1 MEEIGEGEA
10 AAYDGGYRE
19 TTMTTAMDD
28 DDGGGGGDE
37 ERRQRRR
44 RHSRTVLC
52 PLESDVEVENSDESS
67 ESRPSGERWAPVG
80 ANDGDNE
87 FADEYK
93 YVNANVDSL
102 AYDMERVKML
112 EEEQEML
119 NSSLIALT
127 THFAQ
132 VQFRLRQIVDAPAS
146 EKETLLKEL
155 EEFAFRGIPDVP
167 NNLLLESGSITPLS
181 SMSCDRSVT
190 GVISDAEIES
200 KMALQ
205 RTRQRELITQL
216 KSQLEDLEK
225 YAYETGDADL
235 PQSVILER
243 QNIII
248 NHLKEKLNFNVDDLC
263 KLPVDDLRWQVDY
276 AISQI
281 VSPLKMKEQL
291 VSQLKT
297 QIADLERFIN
307 YLQGEVSTETLACTC
322 ACPVHSSGSGAS
334 SATYGSK
341 RRFEH
346 GRPIIDEDANT
357 ASRTRT
363 LNTVRKV
370 VALLHMFLLSQL
382 GCGSE
387 RVRRSFGGGN
397 SKNPVHNW
405 RDLRTRLDIAVEHV
419 LETIAETSQQQQRHP
434 DDDEEDDID
443 YTSDSDSASHANA
456 RLTSAVRKHLATSV
470 RDLMQHGLTA
480 DVTRTGSSVVPFVAC
495 FATQRGVT
503 SANFMHAWE
512 LILKY
517 YEIKNGRR
525 YNSSPAQKLSQ
536 SFNLDLAAGRIASS
550 KQSLLTTIGNIIASH
565 SPYKRSYD
573 SHFKAFI
580 CAALNANKLVIWL
593 KLILQCQY
601 LLENYYLSWSY
612 VVKTGFQDAF
622 HTLDRLTS
630 YKFDL
635 PVDLAVRQFQNIKDA
650 F

>member
-1 MEEIGEGEA
+1 MEVGEA
-10 AAYDGGYRE
+10 TGDNVKE
-19 TTMTTAMDD
+19 TTME
-28 DDGGGGGDE
+28 G
-37 ERRQRRR
+37 ERRHPRATL
-44 RHSRTVLC
+44 S
-52 PLESDVEVENSDESS
+52 ESDEIENSDESS
-67 ESRPSGERWAPVG
+67 DSRPSGERWAPVG

-93 YVNANVDSL
+93 YVNANVENL
-102 AYDMERVKML
+102 AYDIERVKML

-132 VQFRLRQIVDAPAS
+132 VQFRLRQIVDAPTS

-167 NNLLLESGSITPLS
+167 NSLLLESGSVTPIS
-181 SMSCDRSVT
+181 PMSCDPSVT
-190 GVISDAEIES
+190 GVITDAEVES

-205 RTRQRELITQL
+205 RTKQRELISQL

-235 PQSVILER
+235 PQSIILER

-248 NHLKEKLNFNVDDLC
+248 SHLKEKLNFNVDDLC
-263 KLPVDDLRWQVDY
+263 KLPADDLRWQVDY

-322 ACPVHSSGSGAS
+322 ACPVHAGGTSSS
-334 SATYGSK
+334 SYGSK
-341 RRFEH
+341 RRFDR
-346 GRPIIDEDANT
+346 GKPIEDE
-357 ASRTRT
+357 ASATNQTRT

-370 VALLHMFLLSQL
+370 VALLHMFLMSQL

-387 RVRRSFGGGN
+387 RVRRNFGSN
-397 SKNPVHNW
+397 SKKNPVHNW

-419 LETIAETSQQQQRHP
+419 LETITELSQQQQQQQQRHL
-434 DDDEEDDID
+434 DDEDEDIDDIDDNEND

-456 RLTSAVRKHLATSV
+456 KLTSAVRKHLATSV

-480 DVTRTGSSVVPFVAC
+480 DVLRAASSVVPFVGC
-495 FATQRGVT
+495 FPQRDVT

-573 SHFKAFI
+573 SHFKAFV

-622 HTLDRLTS
+622 HTLDRLTN

>member
-1 MEEIGEGEA
+1 MQSEAIGGK
-10 AAYDGGYRE
+10 DR
-19 TTMTTAMDD
+19 MDD
-28 DDGGGGGDE
+28 ERHRVCEIDE
-37 ERRQRRR
+37 I
-44 RHSRTVLC
+44 
-52 PLESDVEVENSDESS
+52 ENSDESD
-67 ESRPSGERWAPVG
+67 RPSGERWAPVG

-93 YVNANVDSL
+93 YVNAMENL
-102 AYDMERVKML
+102 TYDMERVKVL

-167 NNLLLESGSITPLS
+167 NNLLLDSRSITPVS
-181 SMSCDRSVT
+181 PISCDQSVN
-190 GVISDAEIES
+190 GVITDAEIES

-205 RTRQRELITQL
+205 RTKQRELISQL

-243 QNIII
+243 QSIII
-248 NHLKEKLNFNVDDLC
+248 SHLKEKLNFDVDDLC
-263 KLPVDDLRWQVDY
+263 KLPADDLRWQVDY

-291 VSQLKT
+291 VCQLKT

-322 ACPVHSSGSGAS
+322 ACPVHAGGSGSSTGSGTSAS
-334 SATYGSK
+334 YAK
-341 RRFEH
+341 RHFNRKSIE
-346 GRPIIDEDANT
+346 EDSN
-357 ASRTRT
+357 RTRT

-370 VALLHMFLLSQL
+370 VALLHMFLMSQL

-387 RVRRSFGGGN
+387 RVRRNFK
-397 SKNPVHNW
+397 KNPVHNW

-419 LETIAETSQQQQRHP
+419 LETIAEAQRHP
-434 DDDEEDDID
+434 EEEDDDIDNEND
-443 YTSDSDSASHANA
+443 YTSDSDSTSHANA
-456 RLTSAVRKHLATSV
+456 KLTSAVRKHFAASI
-470 RDLMQHGLTA
+470 RDLMQHGLTS
-480 DVTRTGSSVVPFVAC
+480 DVLRSTSVVPFVGC
-495 FATQRGVT
+495 FPQRNV
-503 SANFMHAWE
+503 SSSNFMHAWE

-580 CAALNANKLVIWL
+580 CAALNANKLVVWL

-601 LLENYYLSWSY
+601 LLEHYYLSWSY

-622 HTLDRLTS
+622 HTLDRLTT

>member
-1 MEEIGEGEA
+1 MEVVNDRKMDTGEYKGCENE
-10 AAYDGGYRE
+10 DI
-19 TTMTTAMDD
+19 
-28 DDGGGGGDE
+28 
-37 ERRQRRR
+37 
-44 RHSRTVLC
+44 
-52 PLESDVEVENSDESS
+52 ENSDESD
-67 ESRPSGERWAPVG
+67 RPSGERWAPVG
-80 ANDGDNE
+80 ANDGDND
-87 FADEYK
+87 FSDEYK
-93 YVNANVDSL
+93 YVDNMENLS
-102 AYDMERVKML
+102 YDMERLKIL

-132 VQFRLRQIVDAPAS
+132 VQFRLRQIVDAPTN

-167 NNLLLESGSITPLS
+167 HSLSLDSKSITPTS
-181 SMSCDRSVT
+181 PMSCKQSIS
-190 GVISDAEIES
+190 GVINDVDVES

-205 RTRQRELITQL
+205 RTKQKELICQL

-225 YAYETGDADL
+225 YAYETGDAEL
-235 PQSVILER
+235 PQSMILER

-248 NHLKEKLNFNVDDLC
+248 NHLKEKLNFDVDDLC

-322 ACPVHSSGSGAS
+322 ACPVHTSGS
-334 SATYGSK
+334 ATSTSY
-341 RRFEH
+341 
-346 GRPIIDEDANT
+346 
-357 ASRTRT
+357 ASRSFKRKPIEEESKTRT
-363 LNTVRKV
+363 LNTVKKV
-370 VALLHMFLLSQL
+370 VVLLHMFLVSQL

-387 RVRRSFGGGN
+387 RVRRNFKKN
-397 SKNPVHNW
+397 SIHNW

-419 LETIAETSQQQQRHP
+419 IETIAESERHLE
-434 DDDEEDDID
+434 DEDFTNDND
-443 YTSDSDSASHANA
+443 YASDSDSTSHCSV
-456 RLTSAVRKHLATSV
+456 RVTSAVRKHLATSI
-470 RDLMQHGLTA
+470 RDLMQHGLMSDA
-480 DVTRTGSSVVPFVAC
+480 RSNSVVPFVGC
-495 FATQRGVT
+495 FPQRNPST
-503 SANFMHAWE
+503 SNLMHAWE
-512 LILKY
+512 LVLKY
-517 YEIKNGRR
+517 YEIKNGHR

-536 SFNLDLAAGRIASS
+536 SFNLDLAGGRNVSS

-565 SPYKRSYD
+565 TPYKRSYD

-580 CAALNANKLVIWL
+580 CASLNANKLVVWL

-601 LLENYYLSWSY
+601 LLENHYASWSY

-630 YKFDL
+630 YKFEL

>member
-1 MEEIGEGEA
+1 MEVGEA
-10 AAYDGGYRE
+10 PCDNDQE
-19 TTMTTAMDD
+19 TMDD
-28 DDGGGGGDE
+28 E
-37 ERRQRRR
+37 RRR
-44 RHSRTVLC
+44 RHSRALC
-52 PLESDVEVENSDESS
+52 ESDEVENSDESS

-80 ANDGDNE
+80 ANDGDE

-93 YVNANVDSL
+93 YVNASMENL

-167 NNLLLESGSITPLS
+167 NNLLLDSRSVTPIS
-181 SMSCDRSVT
+181 PISCGRSVT
-190 GVISDAEIES
+190 GVITDAEVES

-205 RTRQRELITQL
+205 RTKQRELISQL

-248 NHLKEKLNFNVDDLC
+248 SHLKEKLNFDVDDLC
-263 KLPVDDLRWQVDY
+263 KLPADDLRWQVDY

-322 ACPVHSSGSGAS
+322 ACPVHAGGSGAS
-334 SATYGSK
+334 SASYGSK
-341 RRFEH
+341 RRFER
-346 GRPIIDEDANT
+346 GRSIEEEAGAAN
-357 ASRTRT
+357 RTKT
-363 LNTVRKV
+363 LTVRKV
-370 VALLHMFLLSQL
+370 VALLHMFLMSQL

-387 RVRRSFGGGN
+387 RVRRNFGGN
-397 SKNPVHNW
+397 SRNPAHNW

-419 LETIAETSQQQQRHP
+419 LETIAETSQQQQQLQRHP
-434 DDDEEDDID
+434 DDEDDIDDIDDNEND
-443 YTSDSDSASHANA
+443 YTSDSDSPSHANA
-456 RLTSAVRKHLATSV
+456 KLTSAVRKHLATSV
-470 RDLMQHGLTA
+470 KDLMQHGLTA
-480 DVTRTGSSVVPFVAC
+480 DVMRSGSSVVPFGSC
-495 FATQRGVT
+495 FPQRDVT

-517 YEIKNGRR
+517 YEIKNGRC

-550 KQSLLTTIGNIIASH
+550 KQSLLTTIGNIITSH

-573 SHFKAFI
+573 SHFKAFV

-593 KLILQCQY
+593 KLILQCQC

>member
-1 MEEIGEGEA
+1 MEVGEA
-10 AAYDGGYRE
+10 TCDNDKE
-19 TTMTTAMDD
+19 TMDD
-28 DDGGGGGDE
+28 E
-37 ERRQRRR
+37 
-44 RHSRTVLC
+44 RHSRVALC
-52 PLESDVEVENSDESS
+52 ESDEVENSDESS

-93 YVNANVDSL
+93 YTNVDNL
-102 AYDMERVKML
+102 VYDMERVKLL

-132 VQFRLRQIVDAPAS
+132 VQFRLRQIVDAPTS

-167 NNLLLESGSITPLS
+167 NSLLLESRSITPIS
-181 SMSCDRSVT
+181 PISCDVT
-190 GVISDAEIES
+190 GIITDAEVES

-205 RTRQRELITQL
+205 RTKQRELISQL

-248 NHLKEKLNFNVDDLC
+248 SHLKEKLNFNVDDLC
-263 KLPVDDLRWQVDY
+263 KLPADDLRWQVDY

-322 ACPVHSSGSGAS
+322 ACPVHASGSGSS
-334 SATYGSK
+334 SASYGPK
-341 RRFEH
+341 RRFDR
-346 GRPIIDEDANT
+346 GRPIEDEASAAN
-357 ASRTRT
+357 RTRT

-370 VALLHMFLLSQL
+370 VALLHVFLMSQL

-387 RVRRSFGGGN
+387 RMRRNFGGN
-397 SKNPVHNW
+397 SKKNPIHNW

-419 LETIAETSQQQQRHP
+419 LEMIVETSQQQQQQQRHP
-434 DDDEEDDID
+434 DDEEDVDDIDDNEND

-456 RLTSAVRKHLATSV
+456 KLTSAVRKHLATSV

-480 DVTRTGSSVVPFVAC
+480 DVLRSGSSVVPFVGC
-495 FATQRGVT
+495 FPQRSVT

-573 SHFKAFI
+573 SYFKAFI

-630 YKFDL
+630 YKFNL

>member
-1 MEEIGEGEA
+1 MSSEEYKGCENEDI
-10 AAYDGGYRE
+10 
-19 TTMTTAMDD
+19 
-28 DDGGGGGDE
+28 
-37 ERRQRRR
+37 
-44 RHSRTVLC
+44 
-52 PLESDVEVENSDESS
+52 ENSDESD
-67 ESRPSGERWAPVG
+67 RPSGERWAPVG
-80 ANDGDNE
+80 ANDGDND

-93 YVNANVDSL
+93 YVDNIENLS
-102 AYDMERVKML
+102 YDMERLKVL

-132 VQFRLRQIVDAPAS
+132 VQFRLRQIVDAPAN

-167 NNLLLESGSITPLS
+167 NNLSLDSRSITPTS
-181 SMSCDRSVT
+181 PISCKQS
-190 GVISDAEIES
+190 ISGLINDVDVES
-200 KMALQ
+200 KMVLQ
-205 RTRQRELITQL
+205 RTKQKELICQL

-235 PQSVILER
+235 PQSMILER
-243 QNIII
+243 QSIII

-297 QIADLERFIN
+297 QITDLERFIN

-322 ACPVHSSGSGAS
+322 ACPVHTSGSAS
-334 SATYGSK
+334 STSYAKQSFNRK
-341 RRFEH
+341 AE
-346 GRPIIDEDANT
+346 ED
-357 ASRTRT
+357 SRTKT
-363 LNTVRKV
+363 LNTIEKV
-370 VALLHMFLLSQL
+370 VALLHMFLVSPL
-382 GCGSE
+382 GCGSD
-387 RVRRSFGGGN
+387 RVRRNFKKN
-397 SKNPVHNW
+397 SVHNW

-419 LETIAETSQQQQRHP
+419 IETIAEIERQP
-434 DDDEEDDID
+434 EDDDIANEND
-443 YTSDSDSASHANA
+443 YASDSDSMSHCNA
-456 RLTSAVRKHLATSV
+456 R
-470 RDLMQHGLTA
+470 
-480 DVTRTGSSVVPFVAC
+480 
-495 FATQRGVT
+495 VT
-503 SANFMHAWE
+503 SACSTVRG
-512 LILKY
+512 I
-517 YEIKNGRR
+517 
-525 YNSSPAQKLSQ
+525 PAQKLSQ
-536 SFNLDLAAGRIASS
+536 SFNLDLGGGRVISS

-565 SPYKRSYD
+565 SQYKRSYD

-580 CAALNANKLVIWL
+580 CASLNANKLVAWL

-601 LLENYYLSWSY
+601 LLENHYMSWSY

-622 HTLDRLTS
+622 HTLDRLST

>member
-1 MEEIGEGEA
+1 MSAKEHKGCEIE
-10 AAYDGGYRE
+10 DI
-19 TTMTTAMDD
+19 
-28 DDGGGGGDE
+28 
-37 ERRQRRR
+37 
-44 RHSRTVLC
+44 
-52 PLESDVEVENSDESS
+52 ENSDESD
-67 ESRPSGERWAPVG
+67 RPSGERWAPVG
-80 ANDGDNE
+80 ANDCDND

-93 YVNANVDSL
+93 YVDNMENLS
-102 AYDMERVKML
+102 YDMERLKVL
-112 EEEQEML
+112 EEEQELL

-132 VQFRLRQIVDAPAS
+132 VQFRLRQIVDAPTN
-146 EKETLLKEL
+146 EKEALLKEL

-167 NNLLLESGSITPLS
+167 NNLSLDSRSITPTS
-181 SMSCDRSVT
+181 PVSCKQSIS
-190 GVISDAEIES
+190 GVINDVDVES

-205 RTRQRELITQL
+205 RTKQKELICQL

-235 PQSVILER
+235 PQSMILER

-248 NHLKEKLNFNVDDLC
+248 SHLKEKLNFNVDELC

-297 QIADLERFIN
+297 QITDLERFIN

-322 ACPVHSSGSGAS
+322 ACPVHTSGSATS
-334 SATYGSK
+334 SSSYARNAFTKKPIEEENATK
-341 RRFEH
+341 T
-346 GRPIIDEDANT
+346 I
-357 ASRTRT
+357 
-363 LNTVRKV
+363 NTVKKV
-370 VALLHMFLLSQL
+370 VALLHMFLMSQL

-387 RVRRSFGGGN
+387 RVRRNFKKN
-397 SKNPVHNW
+397 SMHKW

-419 LETIAETSQQQQRHP
+419 IEMITEVNYHP
-434 DDDEEDDID
+434 DDDDAANEND
-443 YTSDSDSASHANA
+443 YASDSDSSSNCNA
-456 RLTSAVRKHLATSV
+456 RVTSAVRKHLATSV
-470 RDLMQHGLTA
+470 RDLMQHGLMS
-480 DVTRTGSSVVPFVAC
+480 DVRSNSVVPFVGC
-495 FATQRGVT
+495 FPQRHSSAT
-503 SANFMHAWE
+503 NLMHAWE

-517 YEIKNGRR
+517 YEIKNGHR

-536 SFNLDLAAGRIASS
+536 SFNLDLTGRIVSS

-580 CAALNANKLVIWL
+580 CASLNAKKLVAWL

-601 LLENYYLSWSY
+601 LLENHYASWSY

-622 HTLDRLTS
+622 HTLDRLTN

>member
-1 MEEIGEGEA
+1 MEVGEVMS
-10 AAYDGGYRE
+10 DKR
-19 TTMTTAMDD
+19 TMDD
-28 DDGGGGGDE
+28 GI
-37 ERRQRRR
+37 R
-44 RHSRTVLC
+44 RHTSRAIC
-52 PLESDVEVENSDESS
+52 ESDEIENSDESS

-80 ANDGDNE
+80 ANDGDE

-93 YVNANVDSL
+93 YVNANVNVENL

-167 NNLLLESGSITPLS
+167 NSLLLESRSITPIS
-181 SMSCDRSVT
+181 PVACDRSVT
-190 GVISDAEIES
+190 DVITDAEVES

-205 RTRQRELITQL
+205 RTKQRELISQL

-248 NHLKEKLNFNVDDLC
+248 SHLKEKLNFDVDDLC
-263 KLPVDDLRWQVDY
+263 KLPADDLRWQVDY

-291 VSQLKT
+291 VCQLKT
-297 QIADLERFIN
+297 QVADLERFIN

-322 ACPVHSSGSGAS
+322 ACPVHAGGSSGSYGA
-334 SATYGSK
+334 K
-341 RRFEH
+341 RRFDR
-346 GRPIIDEDANT
+346 GRGPPIEGDANS

-370 VALLHMFLLSQL
+370 VALLHIFLMSQL

-387 RVRRSFGGGN
+387 RVRRNFGG
-397 SKNPVHNW
+397 KNPAHNW

-419 LETIAETSQQQQRHP
+419 LETIAEMSQRRQHP
-434 DDDEEDDID
+434 DDDDDEGDDVDDIDDNEND
-443 YTSDSDSASHANA
+443 YTSDSDSTSHANA
-456 RLTSAVRKHLATSV
+456 RLTSAVRKHLAISI
-470 RDLMQHGLTA
+470 RDLVQHGLTV
-480 DVTRTGSSVVPFVAC
+480 DVTRAGSSVVPFVGC
-495 FATQRGVT
+495 FPQRDVT
-503 SANFMHAWE
+503 SANFMHIWE

-550 KQSLLTTIGNIIASH
+550 KQVS
-565 SPYKRSYD
+565 
-573 SHFKAFI
+573 
-580 CAALNANKLVIWL
+580 AL
-593 KLILQCQY
+593 
-601 LLENYYLSWSY
+601 
-612 VVKTGFQDAF
+612 
-622 HTLDRLTS
+622 
-630 YKFDL
+630 
-635 PVDLAVRQFQNIKDA
+635 
-650 F
+650 

>member
-1 MEEIGEGEA
+1 MSSSEYKGSENEDI
-10 AAYDGGYRE
+10 
-19 TTMTTAMDD
+19 
-28 DDGGGGGDE
+28 
-37 ERRQRRR
+37 
-44 RHSRTVLC
+44 
-52 PLESDVEVENSDESS
+52 ENSDESD
-67 ESRPSGERWAPVG
+67 RPSGERWAPVG
-80 ANDGDNE
+80 ANDGDND

-93 YVNANVDSL
+93 YVDNMENLS
-102 AYDMERVKML
+102 YDMERLKVL

-132 VQFRLRQIVDAPAS
+132 VQFRLRQIVDAPAN

-167 NNLLLESGSITPLS
+167 NNLSLDSRSITPTS
-181 SMSCDRSVT
+181 PMSCKQSIS
-190 GVISDAEIES
+190 GVINDVDVES

-205 RTRQRELITQL
+205 RTKQKELICQL

-225 YAYETGDADL
+225 YAYETGNADL
-235 PQSVILER
+235 PQSMILER
-243 QNIII
+243 QSIII

-307 YLQGEVSTETLACTC
+307 YLQGEVNTETLACTC
-322 ACPVHSSGSGAS
+322 ACPVHTSGSA
-334 SATYGSK
+334 GSTSYAK
-341 RRFEH
+341 KSFNRKTE
-346 GRPIIDEDANT
+346 EE
-357 ASRTRT
+357 SRTKT
-363 LNTVRKV
+363 LNTVKKV
-370 VALLHMFLLSQL
+370 VALLHMFIVSQL

-387 RVRRSFGGGN
+387 RVRRNFKKS
-397 SKNPVHNW
+397 SVHNW
-405 RDLRTRLDIAVEHV
+405 RDLRTRLDFAVEHV
-419 LETIAETSQQQQRHP
+419 IETIAETERHP
-434 DDDEEDDID
+434 DDDDIANEND
-443 YTSDSDSASHANA
+443 YASDSDSMSHCNA
-456 RLTSAVRKHLATSV
+456 RVTSAVRKHLATSI
-470 RDLMQHGLTA
+470 RDLIQHGLMSDA
-480 DVTRTGSSVVPFVAC
+480 RSNSVVPFVGC
-495 FATQRGVT
+495 FPQRNS
-503 SANFMHAWE
+503 SASNLMHAWE
-512 LILKY
+512 LVLKY
-517 YEIKNGRR
+517 YEIKNGHR

-536 SFNLDLAAGRIASS
+536 SFNLDLAGGRVVSS

-565 SPYKRSYD
+565 NPYKRSYD

-580 CAALNANKLVIWL
+580 CASLNANKLVVWL

-601 LLENYYLSWSY
+601 LLENHYTSWSY

>member
-1 MEEIGEGEA
+1 MSAGEHKGCE
-10 AAYDGGYRE
+10 
-19 TTMTTAMDD
+19 
-28 DDGGGGGDE
+28 
-37 ERRQRRR
+37 
-44 RHSRTVLC
+44 
-52 PLESDVEVENSDESS
+52 VEDIENSDESD
-67 ESRPSGERWAPVG
+67 RPSGERWAPVG
-80 ANDGDNE
+80 ANDGDND

-93 YVNANVDSL
+93 YVDNMENLS
-102 AYDMERVKML
+102 YDMERLKVL

-132 VQFRLRQIVDAPAS
+132 VQFRLRQIVDAPAN
-146 EKETLLKEL
+146 EKEALLKEL

-167 NNLLLESGSITPLS
+167 NNLSFDSRSITPTS
-181 SMSCDRSVT
+181 PVSCKQSIS
-190 GVISDAEIES
+190 GVINDVDVES

-205 RTRQRELITQL
+205 RTKQKELICQL

-225 YAYETGDADL
+225 YAYETGEAEL
-235 PQSVILER
+235 PQSMILER

-263 KLPVDDLRWQVDY
+263 KLPIDDLRWQVDY

-291 VSQLKT
+291 VTQLKT
-297 QIADLERFIN
+297 QITDLERFIS
-307 YLQGEVSTETLACTC
+307 YLHGEVSTETLACTC
-322 ACPVHSSGSGAS
+322 ACPVHTSGSATS
-334 SATYGSK
+334 SSYTKNAFNKKPLEEESK
-341 RRFEH
+341 
-346 GRPIIDEDANT
+346 AK
-357 ASRTRT
+357 T
-363 LNTVRKV
+363 LNTVKKV
-370 VALLHMFLLSQL
+370 VALLHMFLVSQL

-387 RVRRSFGGGN
+387 RVRRNFKKN
-397 SKNPVHNW
+397 SLYSW

-419 LETIAETSQQQQRHP
+419 IETIADTERHP
-434 DDDEEDDID
+434 DDDDVINEND
-443 YTSDSDSASHANA
+443 YASDSDSTSHCNA
-456 RLTSAVRKHLATSV
+456 RVTSAVRKHLATSI
-470 RDLMQHGLTA
+470 RDLIQHGLMS
-480 DVTRTGSSVVPFVAC
+480 DVRSNSVVPFVGC
-495 FATQRGVT
+495 FPQRHSST
-503 SANFMHAWE
+503 TNLMHAWE
-512 LILKY
+512 LVLKY
-517 YEIKNGRR
+517 YEIKNGHR
-525 YNSSPAQKLSQ
+525 YNCSPAQKLSQ
-536 SFNLDLAAGRIASS
+536 SFNLDLAGRVISS

-580 CAALNANKLVIWL
+580 CASLNAKKLVAWL

-601 LLENYYLSWSY
+601 LLENHYASWSY

>member
-1 MEEIGEGEA
+1 MSAGEHKGCEIE
-10 AAYDGGYRE
+10 DI
-19 TTMTTAMDD
+19 
-28 DDGGGGGDE
+28 
-37 ERRQRRR
+37 
-44 RHSRTVLC
+44 
-52 PLESDVEVENSDESS
+52 ENSDESD
-67 ESRPSGERWAPVG
+67 RPSGERWAPVG
-80 ANDGDNE
+80 ANDCDND

-93 YVNANVDSL
+93 YVDNMENLS
-102 AYDMERVKML
+102 YDMERLKVL

-132 VQFRLRQIVDAPAS
+132 VQFRLRQIVDAPTNQ
-146 EKETLLKEL
+146 KEALLKEL
-155 EEFAFRGIPDVP
+155 EEFAFRGIPDAP
-167 NNLLLESGSITPLS
+167 NNLSLDSRSITPTS
-181 SMSCDRSVT
+181 PVSCKQSIS
-190 GVISDAEIES
+190 GVINDVDVES

-205 RTRQRELITQL
+205 RTKQKELICQL

-235 PQSVILER
+235 PQSMILER

-248 NHLKEKLNFNVDDLC
+248 NHLKEKLNFDVDDLC

-291 VSQLKT
+291 VTQLKT
-297 QIADLERFIN
+297 QITDLERFIN

-322 ACPVHSSGSGAS
+322 ACPVHTSGSATS
-334 SATYGSK
+334 SSYVKNAFQRKSM
-341 RRFEH
+341 E
-346 GRPIIDEDANT
+346 EDNKT
-357 ASRTRT
+357 QTI
-363 LNTVRKV
+363 NTVKKV
-370 VALLHMFLLSQL
+370 AVLLHMFLVSQL

-387 RVRRSFGGGN
+387 RVRRNIKKN
-397 SKNPVHNW
+397 SVHKW

-419 LETIAETSQQQQRHP
+419 IETITEINHHTE
-434 DDDEEDDID
+434 DDDPTNEND
-443 YTSDSDSASHANA
+443 YASDSDSSSHCNA
-456 RLTSAVRKHLATSV
+456 RVTSAVRKHLATSI
-470 RDLMQHGLTA
+470 RDLIQHGLMS
-480 DVTRTGSSVVPFVAC
+480 DVRANSVVPFVGC
-495 FATQRGVT
+495 FPQRTT
-503 SANFMHAWE
+503 STTNLMHAWE

-517 YEIKNGRR
+517 YEIKNGHR

-536 SFNLDLAAGRIASS
+536 SFNLDLAGRVISS

-580 CAALNANKLVIWL
+580 CASLNAKKLVAWL

-601 LLENYYLSWSY
+601 LLENHYASWSY

>member
-1 MEEIGEGEA
+1 MSSSEYKGCENE
-10 AAYDGGYRE
+10 D
-19 TTMTTAMDD
+19 
-28 DDGGGGGDE
+28 
-37 ERRQRRR
+37 
-44 RHSRTVLC
+44 
-52 PLESDVEVENSDESS
+52 VENSDES
-67 ESRPSGERWAPVG
+67 ERPSGERWAPVG
-80 ANDGDNE
+80 ANDGDD

-93 YVNANVDSL
+93 YVDNMENLSC
-102 AYDMERVKML
+102 DMERLKVL

-132 VQFRLRQIVDAPAS
+132 VQFRLRQIVDAPAN

-167 NNLLLESGSITPLS
+167 HNLSIDSRSITPTS
-181 SMSCDRSVT
+181 PMSGDQ
-190 GVISDAEIES
+190 ISRVMSDVDVES

-205 RTRQRELITQL
+205 RTKQKELICQL

-235 PQSVILER
+235 PQSMILER

-307 YLQGEVSTETLACTC
+307 YLQGEVSAETLACTC
-322 ACPVHSSGSGAS
+322 ACPVHTSGTA
-334 SATYGSK
+334 GSTSFAK
-341 RRFEH
+341 KSCNV
-346 GRPIIDEDANT
+346 NT
-357 ASRTRT
+357 EEENKTRT
-363 LNTVRKV
+363 LNTVKKV
-370 VALLHMFLLSQL
+370 VALLHMFLVSQL

-387 RVRRSFGGGN
+387 RVRRNFKKN
-397 SKNPVHNW
+397 SMYNW
-405 RDLRTRLDIAVEHV
+405 RDLRTRLDIAIEHV
-419 LETIAETSQQQQRHP
+419 VETIAEIERQP
-434 DDDEEDDID
+434 DDEDLNDD
-443 YTSDSDSASHANA
+443 YSDSDSMSQCNA
-456 RLTSAVRKHLATSV
+456 RVTTAVRKHLATSI
-470 RDLMQHGLTA
+470 RDLIQHGLMSDA
-480 DVTRTGSSVVPFVAC
+480 RSNSVVPFVGC
-495 FATQRGVT
+495 FPQRNS
-503 SANFMHAWE
+503 SASNVMHAWE
-512 LILKY
+512 LVLKY
-517 YEIKNGRR
+517 YEIKNGHR

-536 SFNLDLAAGRIASS
+536 SFNLDLAGGRGASS

-573 SHFKAFI
+573 SHFKAFV
-580 CAALNANKLVIWL
+580 CAALNASKLVIWL

-601 LLENYYLSWSY
+601 LLENHYTSWSY

-622 HTLDRLTS
+622 HTLDRLTR
-630 YKFDL
+630 YRFDL

>member
-1 MEEIGEGEA
+1 MEGEA
-10 AAYDGGYRE
+10 VGGKERMDG
-19 TTMTTAMDD
+19 
-28 DDGGGGGDE
+28 
-37 ERRQRRR
+37 ERVQQK
-44 RHSRTVLC
+44 VC
-52 PLESDVEVENSDESS
+52 ESDEIENSDESD
-67 ESRPSGERWAPVG
+67 RPSGERWAPVG

-87 FADEYK
+87 FTDEYK
-93 YVNANVDSL
+93 YVSAMENL
-102 AYDMERVKML
+102 TYDMERVKVL

-167 NNLLLESGSITPLS
+167 NNLLLESRSVTPVSLI
-181 SMSCDRSVT
+181 SCDRSVN
-190 GVISDAEIES
+190 GVIIDAEIES

-205 RTRQRELITQL
+205 RTKQRELISQL

-248 NHLKEKLNFNVDDLC
+248 SHLKEKLNFNVDDLC
-263 KLPVDDLRWQVDY
+263 KLPADDLRWQVDY

-291 VSQLKT
+291 VCQLKT

-322 ACPVHSSGSGAS
+322 ACPVHAGGS
-334 SATYGSK
+334 SAGPGGSASYAK
-341 RRFEH
+341 RHFDR
-346 GRPIIDEDANT
+346 RPIEEDGN
-357 ASRTRT
+357 RTRT

-370 VALLHMFLLSQL
+370 VALLHMFLMSQL

-387 RVRRSFGGGN
+387 RVRRNFK
-397 SKNPVHNW
+397 KNPVHNW

-419 LETIAETSQQQQRHP
+419 LETIAEAQRQP
-434 DDDEEDDID
+434 DDDEEEDDDIDND

-456 RLTSAVRKHLATSV
+456 KLTSAVRKHLAASI
-470 RDLMQHGLTA
+470 RDLMQHGLTS
-480 DVTRTGSSVVPFVAC
+480 DVLRSTSVVPFVGC
-495 FATQRGVT
+495 FPQRNV
-503 SANFMHAWE
+503 SSSSFMHAWE

-580 CAALNANKLVIWL
+580 CAALNANKLVVWL

-601 LLENYYLSWSY
+601 LLDHYYLSWSY

-622 HTLDRLTS
+622 HTLDRLTN

>member
-1 MEEIGEGEA
+1 MEVGEA
-10 AAYDGGYRE
+10 ACDGGRSHQE
-19 TTMTTAMDD
+19 TTATMDD
-28 DDGGGGGDE
+28 DE
-37 ERRQRRR
+37 RRRRQRQ
-44 RHSRTVLC
+44 RHLRATLC
-52 PLESDVEVENSDESS
+52 VESDEVENSDESS
-67 ESRPSGERWAPVG
+67 ESRPAGERWAPVG

-93 YVNANVDSL
+93 YVNANVDNL
-102 AYDMERVKML
+102 VYDMERVKML

-132 VQFRLRQIVDAPAS
+132 VQFRLRQIVDAPTS
-146 EKETLLKEL
+146 EKESLLKEL

-167 NNLLLESGSITPLS
+167 NSLLLDSRSVTPMSPVSGI
-181 SMSCDRSVT
+181 CDRSMIT
-190 GVISDAEIES
+190 DAEVES

-205 RTRQRELITQL
+205 RTKQRELISQL

-248 NHLKEKLNFNVDDLC
+248 NHLKEKLNFDVDDLC
-263 KLPVDDLRWQVDY
+263 KLPADDLRWQVDY

-291 VSQLKT
+291 VCQLKT

-322 ACPVHSSGSGAS
+322 ACPVHAGGSGAS

-341 RRFEH
+341 RRFER
-346 GRPIIDEDANT
+346 GKPVEDEAGAAN
-357 ASRTRT
+357 RTRT

-387 RVRRSFGGGN
+387 RVRRSFGGN

-419 LETIAETSQQQQRHP
+419 LETIAETSQIQQQQRHP
-434 DDDEEDDID
+434 DQEYVDDIDDEND

-456 RLTSAVRKHLATSV
+456 KLTSAVRKHLTTSI
-470 RDLMQHGLTA
+470 RDLMQHGLTS
-480 DVTRTGSSVVPFVAC
+480 DVLRSGSSVVPFVGC
-495 FATQRGVT
+495 FPQRSVT

-573 SHFKAFI
+573 SHFKAFV

-630 YKFDL
+630 YKFEL

>member
-1 MEEIGEGEA
+1 MEQEEMLTYQVMNTIERKTCEN
-10 AAYDGGYRE
+10 
-19 TTMTTAMDD
+19 DD
-28 DDGGGGGDE
+28 I
-37 ERRQRRR
+37 
-44 RHSRTVLC
+44 
-52 PLESDVEVENSDESS
+52 ENSDESD
-67 ESRPSGERWAPVG
+67 RPSGERWAPVG
-80 ANDGDNE
+80 ANDGDND
-87 FADEYK
+87 FGDEYK
-93 YVNANVDSL
+93 YVDSIGNL
-102 AYDMERVKML
+102 SNDMERLKIL

-132 VQFRLRQIVDAPAS
+132 VQFRLRQIVDAPTN
-146 EKETLLKEL
+146 EKESLLKEL

-167 NNLLLESGSITPLS
+167 NNLLFESRSITPIS
-181 SMSCDRSVT
+181 PTSCKENQIGSMV
-190 GVISDAEIES
+190 SDIDVES

-205 RTRQRELITQL
+205 RTKQRELISQL

-225 YAYETGDADL
+225 YAYEMGDADL
-235 PQSVILER
+235 PQSVVLER
-243 QNIII
+243 QSIII

-322 ACPVHSSGSGAS
+322 ACPVHTNGSAAFNHTKKFGKKAIDNE
-334 SATYGSK
+334 SK
-341 RRFEH
+341 
-346 GRPIIDEDANT
+346 T
-357 ASRTRT
+357 KT
-363 LNTVRKV
+363 LNTVKKV
-370 VALLHMFLLSQL
+370 VALLHMFIISQL

-387 RVRRSFGGGN
+387 RVRRNLNKN
-397 SKNPVHNW
+397 SIYNW

-419 LETIAETSQQQQRHP
+419 LSTIIENEHQLE
-434 DDDEEDDID
+434 DEDVGADE
-443 YTSDSDSASHANA
+443 YTSDSDSASTHCNA
-456 RLTSAVRKHLATSV
+456 KLTSAIRKHLAASI
-470 RDLMQHGLTA
+470 RDLLQHGLMS
-480 DVTRTGSSVVPFVAC
+480 DVRSNSVVPFMGC
-495 FATQRGVT
+495 FHQRSPS

-517 YEIKNGRR
+517 YEIKNGHY

-536 SFNLDLAAGRIASS
+536 SFNLDLVGKATSA

-565 SPYKRSYD
+565 SPYKRSRD

-580 CAALNANKLVIWL
+580 CAALNANKLVVWL

-601 LLENYYLSWSY
+601 LLECHYTSWSY

-622 HTLDRLTS
+622 HTLDKLTR